1 MRSGGRLYFSATAN
15 PTIPMNSTPVPQARA
30 LHAGRSRHDLAFAAS
45 VALLIVLVLLAL
57 RTGAVAI
64 TLPHLVDI
72 LASTFGFALPSDVA
86 AQSAAVLL
94 TIRLPRVVLA
104 VVAGAG
110 LAATG
115 AVLQAVFRNPL
126 ADPTLIGVSSGAA
139 LAVTATIVFGA
150 ALGLEQLRWIGPFVL
165 PVAGFVGGLVATVVL
180 YRVATVEGVTS
191 LATMLLAGI
200 AINAL
205 CFAGI
210 GLMTTM
216 ASNEQLRNISFW
228 NFGSVAGAGWDT
240 VGVVA
245 LVVLAAIGALARSAP
260 GLNALAL
267 GEIEA
272 RHLGFDTQ
280 RLKRNVIAWSALI
293 AGFIVAVCGVIG
305 FVALV
310 GPHVARLAWGA
321 DNRRVIGGSALL
333 GAILLLA
340 ADLLARAVA
349 APAELPIGIVTAL
362 VGAPFFL
369 WMLLRDRGLSA

>member
-1 MRSGGRLYFSATAN
+1 MSGTILLQAN
-15 PTIPMNSTPVPQARA
+15 ARRPW
-30 LHAGRSRHDLAFAAS
+30 RSRRDLTLTGAALLLLAIAL
-45 VALLIVLVLLAL
+45 VALQ
-57 RTGAVAI
+57 TGAVAI
-64 TLPHLVDI
+64 PLRHLAAI
-72 LASTFGFALPSDVA
+72 LLHAFGRALPADVA
-86 AQSAAVLL
+86 PQSAAVLL

-110 LAATG
+110 LSVTG

-126 ADPTLIGVSSGAA
+126 ADPALVGVSSGAA
-139 LAVTATIVFGA
+139 LAVAGAIVLGA
-150 ALGLEQLRWIGPFVL
+150 GAGPFAL

-180 YRVATVEGVTS
+180 YRVATVEGATS

-210 GLMTTM
+210 GLLTTM

-228 NFGSVAGAGWDT
+228 NFGSVGGAGWDAA
-240 VGVVA
+240 GVVA
-245 LVVLAAIGALARSAP
+245 IAVVAATALLVRMAP

-267 GEIEA
+267 GESEA
-272 RHLGFDTQ
+272 RHLGFETQ
-280 RLKRNVIAWSALI
+280 RLKRNVIGLSALI
-293 AGFIVAVCGVIG
+293 AGFIVAICGVIG

-310 GPHVARLAWGA
+310 GPHVARLLWGS
-321 DNRRVIGGSALL
+321 DHRIVIVGSSLV

-340 ADLLARAVA
+340 ADLLGRGVV

-369 WMLLRDRGLSA
+369 WMLLRERSRLA

>member
-1 MRSGGRLYFSATAN
+1 MTGTSLL
-15 PTIPMNSTPVPQARA
+15 QAIERRPS
-30 LHAGRSRHDLAFAAS
+30 RSRRDVTLAGAA
-45 VALLIVLVLLAL
+45 ALLVLLALIAL
-57 RTGAVAI
+57 RTGAVPI
-64 TLPHLVDI
+64 PLHGLVDI
-72 LASTFGFALPSDVA
+72 LASAIGFPLPGDVSP
-86 AQSAAVLL
+86 QSAAVLL

-104 VVAGAG
+104 IVAGAG

-139 LAVTATIVFGA
+139 LAVTAAIVFGA
-150 ALGLEQLRWIGPFVL
+150 ASGWIGPFVL
-165 PVAGFVGGLVATVVL
+165 PLAGFGGGLAATVVL

-216 ASNEQLRNISFW
+216 ASNEQLRNIAFW
-228 NFGSVAGAGWDT
+228 NFGSVGGAGWDT
-240 VGVVA
+240 VGIVAIVVFVTTILLTRA
-245 LVVLAAIGALARSAP
+245 AP

-272 RHLGFDTQ
+272 RHLGFETQ
-280 RLKRNVIAWSALI
+280 RLKRNVIALSALI
-293 AGFIVAVCGVIG
+293 AGFVVAVCGVIG

-310 GPHVARLAWGA
+310 GPHVARLLWGA
-321 DNRRVIGGSALL
+321 DNRVVIGGSALL

-340 ADLLARAVA
+340 ADLIGRGIA
-349 APAELPIGIVTAL
+349 APAELPIGIVTA
-362 VGAPFFL
+362 VIGAPFFL
-369 WMLLRDRGLSA
+369 WMLLRDRARAP

>member
-1 MRSGGRLYFSATAN
+1 MTGTSLL
-15 PTIPMNSTPVPQARA
+15 QAIERRPWRPRRHVT
-30 LHAGRSRHDLAFAAS
+30 LAGAA
-45 VALLIVLVLLAL
+45 VLLVVLVLVAL

-64 TLPHLVDI
+64 PLDRVLDIVASAFGMPLP
-72 LASTFGFALPSDVA
+72 GDVPV
-86 AQSAAVLL
+86 QSAAVLL

-104 VVAGAG
+104 IVAGAG

-150 ALGLEQLRWIGPFVL
+150 AGGWLGPFVL

-216 ASNEQLRNISFW
+216 ATNEQLRNITFW
-228 NFGSVAGAGWDT
+228 NFGSVGGAGWDT
-240 VGVVA
+240 VGLVA
-245 LVVLAAIGALARSAP
+245 VVVLGATVLLTRAAP

-272 RHLGFDTQ
+272 RHLGFETQ
-280 RLKRNVIAWSALI
+280 RLKRNVIALSALI
-293 AGFIVAVCGVIG
+293 AGFVVAVCGVIG

-310 GPHVARLAWGA
+310 GPHFARLLWGA
-321 DNRRVIGGSALL
+321 DNRVVIGGSALL

-340 ADLLARAVA
+340 ADLVGRGIA
-349 APAELPIGIVTAL
+349 APAELPIGIVTA
-362 VGAPFFL
+362 VIGAPFFL
-369 WMLLRDRGLSA
+369 WMLLRDRARAP

>member
-1 MRSGGRLYFSATAN
+1 
-15 PTIPMNSTPVPQARA
+15 MNGTSL
-30 LHAGRSRHDLAFAAS
+30 LHADARHLWRARRDLTLAGAA
-45 VALLIVLVLLAL
+45 ALLLIVALIAL
-57 RTGAVAI
+57 RTGAVPI
-64 TLPHLVDI
+64 PLHHLVDI
-72 LASTFGFALPSDVA
+72 LASAVGVPLPGDVSP
-86 AQSAAVLL
+86 QSAAVLL
-94 TIRLPRVVLA
+94 TIRLPRVVLGI
-104 VVAGAG
+104 VAGAG

-139 LAVTATIVFGA
+139 LAVTVTIVFGA
-150 ALGLEQLRWIGPFVL
+150 ALGLDQWRWVGPFVL
-165 PVAGFVGGLVATVVL
+165 PIAGFVGGLAATVVL

-228 NFGSVAGAGWDT
+228 NFGSVGGAGWDT

-245 LVVLAAIGALARSAP
+245 VVVLASLVLLTRAAP

-272 RHLGFDTQ
+272 RHLGFETQ
-280 RLKRNVIAWSALI
+280 RLKRDVIALSALI

-310 GPHVARLAWGA
+310 GPHVARLLWGA
-321 DNRRVIGGSALL
+321 DNRVVIGGSALL

-340 ADLLARAVA
+340 ADLVGRAIA
-349 APAELPIGIVTAL
+349 APAELPIGIVTA
-362 VGAPFFL
+362 VIGAPFFL
-369 WMLLRDRGLSA
+369 WMLLRDRARSA

>member
-1 MRSGGRLYFSATAN
+1 MDGTTVLPTRLRRPWS
-15 PTIPMNSTPVPQARA
+15 
-30 LHAGRSRHDLAFAAS
+30 SRRDLSLVGAA
-45 VALLIVLVLLAL
+45 ALLIAIALVAL

-64 TLPHLVDI
+64 PLHHLIDI
-72 LASTFGFALPSDVA
+72 LLATFGMPLPADVTP
-86 AQSAAVLL
+86 QSAAVLL
-94 TIRLPRVVLA
+94 TIRLPRVVLGI
-104 VVAGAG
+104 VAGAG

-126 ADPTLIGVSSGAA
+126 ADPALIGVSSGAA
-139 LAVTATIVFGA
+139 LAVTGAIVLGASFGMD
-150 ALGLEQLRWIGPFVL
+150 QLRWIGPFVL
-165 PVAGFVGGLVATVVL
+165 PLAGFVGGLAATVVL
-180 YRVATVEGVTS
+180 YRVATVEGTTS

-210 GLMTTM
+210 GLLTTM

-228 NFGSVAGAGWDT
+228 NFGSLSGVGWDT

-245 LVVLAAIGALARSAP
+245 VVIVATTVLLMRTAP

-267 GEIEA
+267 GETEA
-272 RHLGFDTQ
+272 RHLGFETQ
-280 RLKRNVIAWSALI
+280 KLKRNVIALSALI

-310 GPHVARLAWGA
+310 GPHLARLIWGA
-321 DNRRVIGGSALL
+321 DNRVVIGGSALI
-333 GAILLLA
+333 GAILLLG
-340 ADLLARAVA
+340 ADLIGRGVA
-349 APAELPIGIVTAL
+349 APTELPIGIVTAL

-369 WMLLRDRGLSA
+369 WMLLRDRGRSS